1 MSYPPQ
7 QQSGYPPSYYPPLP
21 YANGSDSMLLGSML
35 GELKSGQTSIVHAL
49 GAQTEVLQGI
59 HQQLRDNASLMS
71 ERLQPPATA
80 EAPKVSLNDR
90 IVTLREILKTLVPLA
105 LLVAIVM
112 GKITFIEAWP
122 LLRQSLGIGGG

>member
-7 QQSGYPPSYYPPLP
+7 QQSGYPPSYYPFLP
-21 YANGSDSMLLGSML
+21 HANGSDNMLLGSML

-49 GAQTEVLQGI
+49 GAQTEVLQDI

-71 ERLQPPATA
+71 DRLPLVALA
-80 EAPKVSLNDR
+80 EAPKVSLTDR
-90 IVTLREILKTLVPLA
+90 IGMLREILKTLVPLA
-105 LLVAIVM
+105 ILVAIVM
-112 GKITFIEAWP
+112 GKLTFIEAWP